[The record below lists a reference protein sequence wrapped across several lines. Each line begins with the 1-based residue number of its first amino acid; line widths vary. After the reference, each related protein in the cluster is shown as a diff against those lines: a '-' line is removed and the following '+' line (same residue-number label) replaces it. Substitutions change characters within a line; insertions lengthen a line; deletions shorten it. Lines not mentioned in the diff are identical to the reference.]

1 MNERDAELFN
11 DSLERCSGRP
21 DFLAR
26 FYALFLASS
35 ETVAK
40 KFEHTDLKKQARL
53 LKTSLYIMMLASDG
67 SERLAHLERLAR
79 RHSRTEL
86 DIGPELYDLWLD
98 CLIRTVGE
106 FDPKFDQDIEKAW
119 RQMLEPGIEFMKRR
133 Y

>member
-11 DSLERCSGRP
+11 DSLERCSSRP